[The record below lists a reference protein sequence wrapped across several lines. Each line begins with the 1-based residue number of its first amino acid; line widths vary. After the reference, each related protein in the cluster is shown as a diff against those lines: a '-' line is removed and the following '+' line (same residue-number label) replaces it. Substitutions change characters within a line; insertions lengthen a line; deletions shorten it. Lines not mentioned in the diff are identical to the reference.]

1 MTSEIKIS
9 VVIATFNRKQLLART
24 LPTLLNQDLPPEAY
38 ELVVVDDGST
48 DGTAQL
54 IRTFQPRCK
63 MQILNQSN
71 SGQAIACNK
80 GFLAATGELVL
91 LLDDD
96 IVCPLICCAN
106 M

>member
-1 MTSEIKIS
+1 MRSEIKIS

-24 LPTLLNQDLPPEAY
+24 LPTLFNQDLPPEDY
-38 ELVVVDDGST
+38 EVVVVDDGST

-54 IRTFQPRCK
+54 LHSFNPGCKLNILDQPNC
-63 MQILNQSN
+63 
-71 SGQAIACNK
+71 GQAIACNK

-96 IVCPLICCAN
+96 IVCPPNLLRE
-106 M
+106 